1 MVASSVNRALANG
14 LGILAA
20 GAMAALLG
28 VIAVT
33 GRWPVDSPRTHMD
46 PGGIL
51 SVPVERVARA
61 EFSAD
66 GQQDRFSRD
75 AREGW
80 LVNGAPAGPAV
91 SGHIET
97 ALRLLTV
104 SAPRRV
110 LAAGE
115 YDAGE
120 LAEYSLDPPR
130 FMLALSE
137 PGGEVTRLGFGEAT
151 PAQNAQYV
159 RIIGRPELYLLPRD
173 VGEEWRLA
181 RDMAGRVVADLLLPV
196 SISQIWAIEI
206 VSGGALYRFERDP
219 AGLWFHHTGQHV
231 HTPGGFVHH
240 ADPAQA
246 PLIEAELAGLD
257 RSSISRTI
265 VRHPDA
271 AALAGSGLEHPAMIL
286 LLYSRDTAGPVA
298 RIELG
303 SAATGGPDRYA
314 RIQQSD
320 VLVIAPDDATRH
332 LANLVQLA
340 GTPS

>member
-1 MVASSVNRALANG
+1 VNRTVTSTLR
-14 LGILAA
+14 IMAA
-20 GAMAALLG
+20 TVMAALIG
-28 VIAVT
+28 IIAVT
-33 GRWPVDSPRTHMD
+33 GRWPVDAPRTHIE

-51 SVPVERVARA
+51 SVPAERISRA

-80 LVNGAPAGPAV
+80 LVNGAPIGPAV
-91 SGHIET
+91 AGHIDT
-97 ALRLLTV
+97 ALRLLTI

-110 LAAGE
+110 LAADE
-115 YDAGE
+115 YDAGQ
-120 LAEYSLDPPR
+120 LADYGLDPPR
-130 FMLALSE
+130 FVLAL
-137 PGGEVTRLGFGEAT
+137 GESDGDVTRLGFGEAT

-173 VGEEWRLA
+173 VGEEWQLA
-181 RDMAGRVVADLLLPV
+181 CDMGERAPANLLLPV
-196 SISQIWAIEI
+196 SIAQVWAIEI

-240 ADPAQA
+240 ADPALA
-246 PLIEAELAGLD
+246 PLIAAELEVLD
-257 RSSISRTI
+257 RSPIVRTI
-265 VRHPDA
+265 SRHPDV
-271 AALAGSGLEHPAMIL
+271 AALNERGLEHPATIL
-286 LLYSRDTAGPVA
+286 LLYSRDSAGPVA

-303 SAATGGPDRYA
+303 SATADGPDRYV
-314 RIQQSD
+314 RVQQND
-320 VLVIAPDDATRH
+320 TLVTVPDDAAQR
-332 LANLVQLA
+332 LANLMRLA